1 VRFEDILKYYFV
13 VTGSMVFEKLLQR
26 IMDSDVNIR
35 HSVITDVEGNILTVN
50 HRPGVINYLS
60 QEETEASLKRAA
72 SNWKARKQLSPKI
85 GRGLYAVAAF
95 EKITRITFPLGDNH
109 LIFVSM
115 GSDVT
120 RMDLHEGG
128 QKQIIEHVL
137 NILAGDPTKA

>member
-1 VRFEDILKYYFV
+1 MDFKR
-13 VTGSMVFEKLLQR
+13 LLQT

-35 HSVITDVEGNILTVN
+35 HSVITDADGNIITVN

-60 QEETEASLKRAA
+60 EEETAESLKRAA
-72 SNWKARKQLSPKI
+72 SAWKARKQYSPKI

-95 EKITRITFPLGDNH
+95 EKITRITFPLGENN
-109 LIFVSM
+109 LIFLSM
-115 GSDVT
+115 GSDTV

-137 NILAGDPTKA
+137 NILSKDPTKA